1 LAADCKEYFKAAMQF
16 VVSPGKFGAWF
27 WFLPP
32 LSLLSAAWKPSWI
45 PTCFRKPIFFACDLN
60 RRRRDVQVCCGSGG
74 QGGYNF
80 NLRLPAVEDWVLDSI
95 PYSVKKHVQQ
105 VTGC

>member
-1 LAADCKEYFKAAMQF
+1 
-16 VVSPGKFGAWF
+16 
-27 WFLPP
+27 
-32 LSLLSAAWKPSWI
+32 
-45 PTCFRKPIFFACDLN
+45 
-60 RRRRDVQVCCGSGG
+60 VQVCCGSGG